1 MTRNGASYVKIG
13 SCIEEEK
20 SNTETLFR
28 PPVTPGC
35 FGESFESG
43 MKVVWALPVPRVI
56 NGVTPSS
63 GCVYSPTIL
72 PDIYGNVVKRQFL
85 VELGVQFSPSATLS
99 LVFSFFWCLLSPKS
113 SPFRSGRK
121 KKKEKKDRSR
131 CQRTKRLETLPTLC
145 FKAIYTLIERRS
157 DARNKAVPSH
167 FWVYTT
173 ANGCTCVLFCNKISG
188 SRRSLLVARVEK
200 EEKRRERKWRWSWSI
215 SQVQRKK
222 REISLMWFDVK
233 WYFSADRY
241 HLLLHTGCFIYYRL
255 KYLGYDQLHV
265 LCDYSQNTTFRFVS
279 TLLV

>member
-1 MTRNGASYVKIG
+1 MYRRGKKQHGDTFSAPRHTGVLRRKLRKRDESRLGFACTEGNKWCHAVEWMCLFSYDPPWYLWKRRKTTISRGARG
-13 SCIEEEK
+13 
-20 SNTETLFR
+20 
-28 PPVTPGC
+28 
-35 FGESFESG
+35 
-43 MKVVWALPVPRVI
+43 
-56 NGVTPSS
+56 
-63 GCVYSPTIL
+63 TIL
-72 PDIYGNVVKRQFL
+72 SLRHPLFGFFFL
-85 VELGVQFSPSATLS
+85 LVSSFSKKQPISI
-99 LVFSFFWCLLSPKS
+99 WK
-113 SPFRSGRK
+113 K

-215 SQVQRKK
+215 SQVQRKE

-255 KYLGYDQLHV
+255 KYLGYNQLHV
-265 LCDYSQNTTFRFVS
+265 LCDYSQYTTFRFVS